1 MSRIINGGRSDK
13 HIIKEYKFKDFDS
26 SFEDIE
32 SKQEEITQSQSTPQP
47 IQQPPPPNDNQNEVI
62 ENLLLKI
69 EELSKNIAAAQQK
82 FDAQIAECN
91 ARVEAEKK
99 NAFENGYRQ
108 GLEEGKKE
116 CEAQIQEKL
125 SLLEESIAKIDKI
138 NEIFEEKILSV
149 EKELISVALDIAKEV
164 IQKEISKESSE
175 IAYNLAKALMEDIKE
190 ASKIKLKVNPKD
202 AEYLK
207 DKFKNVEIIPDSA
220 IKEGGVVIIS
230 DLGNIDGEV
239 MERFK
244 NIKEAILE
252 GKE

>member
-1 MSRIINGGRSDK
+1 MSRIINGGKTDK
-13 HIIKEYKFKDFDS
+13 HIIKPYKFKSIDEENN
-26 SFEDIE
+26 FEEKEIE
-32 SKQEEITQSQSTPQP
+32 SKEVEERVYSPKEEKK
-47 IQQPPPPNDNQNEVI
+47 DDEVVK
-62 ENLLLKI
+62 NLLAKI
-69 EELSKNIAAAQQK
+69 EELSDNIVKTQMSFEK
-82 FDAQIAECN
+82 QIEECKKVAE
-91 ARVEAEKK
+91 VEKQR
-99 NAFENGYRQ
+99 AFEDGYKK
-108 GLEEGKKE
+108 GLEEANKE
-116 CEAQIQEKL
+116 CEEKFSEKL
-125 SLLEESIAKIDKI
+125 KLLEESISKIDKI

-175 IAYNLAKALMEDIKE
+175 VAFSLAKALMEDIKE
-190 ASKIKLKVNPKD
+190 ATKVKLKVNPKD

-207 DKFKNVEIIPDSA
+207 NKFKNIEIIPDSA

-230 DLGNIDGEV
+230 DIGNIDGEV